1 VYNHIK
7 AYSSFAVT
15 NRNVKLHLKVQNA
28 VKAHSEYALIIQ
40 GDGNKMK
47 NVMVC
52 VTQQKTCDRL
62 IQYGHEFLGNQK
74 GELFIIH
81 VAHYQIKFLGNS
93 KEGEALEYLY
103 EKALEYG
110 ANLTV
115 VRSND
120 VLETLSDLVT
130 KNKITHV
137 IVGESG
143 ETEIKSNM
151 VERLRKRIES
161 MAELVVIPS

>member
-1 VYNHIK
+1 
-7 AYSSFAVT
+7 
-15 NRNVKLHLKVQNA
+15 
-28 VKAHSEYALIIQ
+28 
-40 GDGNKMK
+40 MK

-62 IQYGHEFLGNQK
+62 IQYGHEFLGSQK

-120 VLETLSDLVT
+120 VLGTLSDLVV

-143 ETEIKSNM
+143 EAQIKSNM
-151 VERLRKRIES
+151 VEQLRKRIADK
-161 MAELVVIPS
+161 AELVVIPS

>member
-1 VYNHIK
+1 
-7 AYSSFAVT
+7 
-15 NRNVKLHLKVQNA
+15 
-28 VKAHSEYALIIQ
+28 
-40 GDGNKMK
+40 MK

-52 VTQQKTCDRL
+52 VTQQKHCDRL
-62 IQYGHEFLGNQK
+62 IQYGHEFLGSQK

-81 VAHYQIKFLGNS
+81 VAHYKIKFLGNS
-93 KEGEALEYLY
+93 EEGEALEYLY
-103 EKALEYG
+103 EKALEYD

-120 VLETLSDLVT
+120 VLETLADLVS

-143 ETEIKSNM
+143 ESESSSN
-151 VERLRKRIES
+151 VVDQLRKKIANK
-161 MAELVVIPS
+161 AELVVIPS

>member
-1 VYNHIK
+1 
-7 AYSSFAVT
+7 
-15 NRNVKLHLKVQNA
+15 
-28 VKAHSEYALIIQ
+28 
-40 GDGNKMK
+40 MK

-62 IQYGHEFLGNQK
+62 IRFGNEFLGDGN

-81 VAHYQIKFLGNS
+81 VSHYDLNFLGNS

-115 VRSND
+115 VRSNNA
-120 VLETLSDLVT
+120 LETLYALIE
-130 KNKITHV
+130 KNKITH
-137 IVGESG
+137 IILGESG
-143 ETEIKSNM
+143 ESENKSNM
-151 VERLRKRIES
+151 VRQLEKRIANK
-161 MAELVVIPS
+161 AELVVIPS

>member
-1 VYNHIK
+1 
-7 AYSSFAVT
+7 
-15 NRNVKLHLKVQNA
+15 
-28 VKAHSEYALIIQ
+28 
-40 GDGNKMK
+40 MK

-62 IQYGHEFLGNQK
+62 IKKGHEFLGSED

-81 VAHYQIKFLGNS
+81 VAHHQYKFLNNS

-120 VLETLSDLVT
+120 VLHTLLELIE
-130 KNKITHV
+130 KNKITH
-137 IVGESG
+137 IILGQSG
-143 ETEIKSNM
+143 ETPADTNLIL
-151 VERLRKRIES
+151 RLEKKVQ
-161 MAELVVIPS
+161 MKAEVIVVPAY

>member
-1 VYNHIK
+1 
-7 AYSSFAVT
+7 
-15 NRNVKLHLKVQNA
+15 
-28 VKAHSEYALIIQ
+28 
-40 GDGNKMK
+40 MK

-62 IQYGHEFLGNQK
+62 IQYGHDFLGNHE

-81 VAHYQIKFLGNS
+81 VSHYQIKFLGNS

-120 VLETLSDLVT
+120 VLETLADLVK

-143 ETEIKSNM
+143 EAEIKSNL
-151 VERLRKRIES
+151 VEQLRKKIENK
-161 MAELVVIPS
+161 AELVVVPS

>member
-1 VYNHIK
+1 
-7 AYSSFAVT
+7 
-15 NRNVKLHLKVQNA
+15 
-28 VKAHSEYALIIQ
+28 
-40 GDGNKMK
+40 MK

-62 IQYGHEFLGNQK
+62 IKYGNDFLGSDN

-81 VAHYQIKFLGNS
+81 VAHYEFKFLGNT

-103 EKALEYG
+103 QKALEYG

-120 VLETLSDLVT
+120 VLGTLVDLVVR
-130 KNKITHV
+130 NEISHV
-137 IVGESG
+137 ILGESG
-143 ETEIKSNM
+143 EIRNEHNIITQFEG
-151 VERLRKRIES
+151 RINGI
-161 MAELVVIPS
+161 AELMIIPAS

>member
-1 VYNHIK
+1 
-7 AYSSFAVT
+7 
-15 NRNVKLHLKVQNA
+15 
-28 VKAHSEYALIIQ
+28 
-40 GDGNKMK
+40 MK

-52 VTQQKTCDRL
+52 VTQQKHCDRL
-62 IQYGHEFLGNQK
+62 IQYGHDFLGDKK

-93 KEGEALEYLY
+93 KEGDALEYLY

-115 VRSND
+115 VRSNN
-120 VLETLSDLVT
+120 VLETLSDLVE

-151 VERLRKRIES
+151 VEQLKKRIEDR
-161 MAELVVIPS
+161 AELVVIPS

>member
-1 VYNHIK
+1 
-7 AYSSFAVT
+7 
-15 NRNVKLHLKVQNA
+15 
-28 VKAHSEYALIIQ
+28 
-40 GDGNKMK
+40 MK

-62 IQYGHEFLGNQK
+62 IRYGNDILGDNK

-81 VAHYQIKFLGNS
+81 VAHYKFNFLGNT

-120 VLETLSDLVT
+120 VLETLADLVK
-130 KNKITHV
+130 KNKITHIV
-137 IVGESG
+137 VGESG
-143 ETEIKSNM
+143 ETDNTGNL
-151 VERLRKRIES
+151 VNRLEKKLGNK
-161 MAELVVIPS
+161 AELVVIPS

>member
-1 VYNHIK
+1 
-7 AYSSFAVT
+7 
-15 NRNVKLHLKVQNA
+15 
-28 VKAHSEYALIIQ
+28 
-40 GDGNKMK
+40 MK

-62 IQYGHEFLGNQK
+62 IKKGHEFLASEN

-81 VAHYQIKFLGNS
+81 VAHHKYKFLNNS

-120 VLETLSDLVT
+120 VLHTLVDLVE
-130 KNKITHV
+130 KNDITHIVLGQSGEIEPDTNLILKLEKKVQAKAEV
-137 IVGESG
+137 IVVPA
-143 ETEIKSNM
+143 T
-151 VERLRKRIES
+151 
-161 MAELVVIPS
+161 

>member
-1 VYNHIK
+1 
-7 AYSSFAVT
+7 
-15 NRNVKLHLKVQNA
+15 
-28 VKAHSEYALIIQ
+28 
-40 GDGNKMK
+40 MK

-62 IQYGHEFLGNQK
+62 IQYGHTFLGDEK

-120 VLETLSDLVT
+120 VLETLVDLIK
-130 KNKITHV
+130 KNEITHV
-137 IVGESG
+137 ILGESG
-143 ETEIKSNM
+143 ETKAKSNM
-151 VERLRKRIES
+151 VEQLRERVNGT
-161 MAELVVIPS
+161 AELVVIPA

>member
-1 VYNHIK
+1 
-7 AYSSFAVT
+7 
-15 NRNVKLHLKVQNA
+15 
-28 VKAHSEYALIIQ
+28 
-40 GDGNKMK
+40 MK

-62 IQYGHEFLGNQK
+62 IQYGSAFLGDQK

-81 VAHYQIKFLGNS
+81 VAHRQLKFLGKN
-93 KEGEALEYLY
+93 KDGDALEYLY

-120 VLETLSDLVT
+120 VLETLADLVE
-130 KNKITHV
+130 KNNITHV

-143 ETEIKSNM
+143 EAEIRSNM
-151 VERLRKRIES
+151 VERLREKIGRQ
-161 MAELVVIPS
+161 AELLVIPA

>member
-1 VYNHIK
+1 
-7 AYSSFAVT
+7 
-15 NRNVKLHLKVQNA
+15 
-28 VKAHSEYALIIQ
+28 
-40 GDGNKMK
+40 MK

-62 IQYGHEFLGNQK
+62 IQYGHDFLGDQK

-93 KEGEALEYLY
+93 KEGDALEYLY

-120 VLETLSDLVT
+120 VLQTLSDLIK
-130 KNKITHV
+130 KNRITHV

-143 ETEIKSNM
+143 EAENKSNM
-151 VERLRKRIES
+151 VEKLKEKIENK
-161 MAELVVIPS
+161 AELVVIPS